1 MIFDFEG
8 TLVSFEWK
16 IPEAVEDVLNK
27 LETMGFARTRICS
40 RKYSTLLLEAMQVA
54 PEIGV
59 RPEDVRDEICRIYDS
74 YDQDALARWDL
85 RPGAKDFL
93 NALKKRGIRIGLVN
107 NVGGKALTEALLKLG
122 LEAVFDVVLSRNDV
136 ANLKPG
142 PDGINMALRRMGV
155 EKDHSIFA
163 GDSLDDV
170 HAARNAGLKVMI
182 ITNGEN
188 ARQQILAAMPD
199 RVFDTYEELL
209 RTI

>member
-1 MIFDFEG
+1 MEAHFTENLEAMIFDFEG

-27 LETMGFARTRICS
+27 LETMGFARTRIRS

-93 NALKKRGIRIGLVN
+93 NAL
-107 NVGGKALTEALLKLG
+107 
-122 LEAVFDVVLSRNDV
+122 
-136 ANLKPG
+136 
-142 PDGINMALRRMGV
+142 
-155 EKDHSIFA
+155 
-163 GDSLDDV
+163 
-170 HAARNAGLKVMI
+170 
-182 ITNGEN
+182 
-188 ARQQILAAMPD
+188 
-199 RVFDTYEELL
+199 
-209 RTI
+209 